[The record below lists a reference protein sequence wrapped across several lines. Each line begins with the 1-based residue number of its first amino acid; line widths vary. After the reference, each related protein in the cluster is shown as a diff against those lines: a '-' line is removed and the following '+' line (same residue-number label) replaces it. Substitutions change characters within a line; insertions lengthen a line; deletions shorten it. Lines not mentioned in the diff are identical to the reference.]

1 MSTAATKPIMV
12 GLAAAAE
19 MCDVSVQTIRRAIK
33 TSDPKSFPPPL
44 RAKADS
50 RGHYRILVSELERWA
65 ERWADA

>member
-1 MSTAATKPIMV
+1 MSTTAKPIMV
-12 GLAAAAE
+12 DLATAAQ
-19 MCDVSVQTIRRAIK
+19 MCGVSTRTIRRAIK
-33 TSDPKSFPPPL
+33 TSDQKSFPPPL